1 MIRDFNISM
10 DSKPPQA
17 AKPLRRKVHVVY
29 YLSRHGQMDHPH
41 LLEGYLT
48 AAQEGLRLRDF
59 KRWLAVLR
67 GKGMPN
73 SFAWSYKRNYK
84 NGFIWH
90 DLGDN
95 DLIQPLCKNEYVLMG
110 SEIRDIGIAGGNCKC
125 GGVMERKLAEGE
137 IQGETMSKLI
147 KSPVFANNIT
157 GSILDQGGQGQTS
170 RRFVAAEISDNSPV
184 IKDLN
189 LGGAGKSFELTAQQ
203 LLEEI
208 KRPHNTNHSVLSR
221 SNTRSMECEIIEE
234 AEAAATAN
242 LQELHAAG
250 RIIKANYPKQ
260 AQLVYKSRRNY
271 GGNGDL
277 ISTYSP
283 AINHSLDETNGV
295 NMDAATQT
303 GDSTRCSTDQ
313 EIITQLNINM
323 LEVGSPGSSSRSN
336 GYGGSRIKR
345 VSSARLSHGADG
357 ISGRGNLSAQLSKE
371 FPLSDV
377 EKAIM
382 INQSSEFGGSATTF
396 NTIGSPALSS
406 SSAISIKSTRFA
418 REDHNQS
425 DAAADANYKLNHHHN
440 HRGRNLSSSHSS
452 GPHVLLKQLLS
463 CGGNVK
469 SDHVIMSSNALS
481 GQAQT
486 PSRISTNPSSNAQNK
501 CNNWSCRPGLNGMM
515 KRISTSSDN
524 KSVISGGVSDQ
535 GSMKD
540 ALELISSP
548 ESVYISRR
556 NSKSMIRGSS
566 LSSSVNLSANQLR
579 GIGSTSPGMLSVC
592 SSTSRRSSIREND
605 IGGGGDVEEG
615 FREAFKGAVGA
626 SSKTRPSSKGS
637 SNSMIINNANNV
649 EEDKN
654 NNSCSGQMVVSN
666 RSIRSSSGMKPTEV
680 GELHQI
686 ICNPCAPNMM
696 VSSFTVAKQGATTHH
711 DHTLKADYSPHHQH
725 HHPHHRPSQL
735 QLNLASSS
743 MAKSLDSPASIF
755 LERRGRSTSSSS
767 SSWKDLL
774 LWSPRYSS
782 SHKEKDKR
790 RMKP

>member
-1 MIRDFNISM
+1 MIRISISPM
-10 DSKPPQA
+10 DSKPPQ

-73 SFAWSYKRNYK
+73 CFAWSYKRNYK

-110 SEIRDIGIAGGNCKC
+110 SEIRDIGIAGAGNCKC
-125 GGVMERKLAEGE
+125 GGVMERKVEGE

-157 GSILDQGGQGQTS
+157 GPILDQGGQGQTS
-170 RRFVAAEISDNSPV
+170 RSFVAAEISNNSPV

-189 LGGAGKSFELTAQQ
+189 LGGTGKSFELTAQQ

-208 KRPHNTNHSVLSR
+208 KRPHITNNSVLSR
-221 SNTRSMECEIIEE
+221 SNTRPMECEIIEE
-234 AEAAATAN
+234 AEAAATN
-242 LQELHAAG
+242 LHELHAAG
-250 RIIKANYPKQ
+250 KIIKANYPKQ
-260 AQLVYKSRRNY
+260 AQLLYKSRRNY

-277 ISTYSP
+277 ISAYSP
-283 AINHSLDETNGV
+283 AINHNLDEINGI

-313 EIITQLNINM
+313 EIISELNINM
-323 LEVGSPGSSSRSN
+323 LDMGSPGSTRSN
-336 GYGGSRIKR
+336 GYGSRINR
-345 VSSARLSHGADG
+345 VSSARLSQGSDV
-357 ISGRGNLSAQLSKE
+357 ISGRRLSAQLSKE
-371 FPLSDV
+371 LPLNDV

-382 INQSSEFGGSATTF
+382 INQSSEFGGCATTI

-425 DAAADANYKLNHHHN
+425 DAADANYKLNHHLN
-440 HRGRNLSSSHSS
+440 LRGRDLSSHSSS

-463 CGGNVK
+463 CGGNVDVISK
-469 SDHVIMSSNALS
+469 SDVVMSSNALS

-486 PSRISTNPSSNAQNK
+486 PSRTSTNPSPNVQKK
-501 CNNWSCRPGLNGMM
+501 CNNWTCRPGLNSMM

-548 ESVYISRR
+548 ESVYTSRR

-566 LSSSVNLSANQLR
+566 LSSSVNISANQPR
-579 GIGSTSPGMLSVC
+579 VIGSTSPGMLSVC
-592 SSTSRRSSIREND
+592 SSTSRRSSIRENENGGG
-605 IGGGGDVEEG
+605 GGGGDVEEG
-615 FREAFKGAVGA
+615 FREAFKGAVGV
-626 SSKTRPSSKGS
+626 SSKNIRPSKG
-637 SNSMIINNANNV
+637 SNSMIKDDNSV
-649 EEDKN
+649 DHDN
-654 NNSCSGQMVVSN
+654 NNSFSGQMVVSN
-666 RSIRSSSGMKPTEV
+666 RSIRSTSGNPTPV

-686 ICNPCAPNMM
+686 ICNPCAPTMM
-696 VSSFTVAKQGATTHH
+696 VSSFTVAKQAATGHH
-711 DHTLKADYSPHHQH
+711 DTLKADYSR
-725 HHPHHRPSQL
+725 HPSRA

-755 LERRGRSTSSSS
+755 LERRGRSTFSSS

-782 SHKEKDKR
+782 SHKEKQKR